1 MATMDNQSRNNS
13 EEVSSYEN
21 NTSSMYEFYTAPQ
34 LVLVSML
41 LAFIVIGNL
50 CVLAAIQLSKTGRKT
65 RMNFFIMHLAIADLL
80 VGLMCVMTDLLS
92 KITIEWY
99 AGNFMCKVIQ
109 YLQAV
114 VTYASSYVLVS
125 LSIDRYDAVA
135 RPMNFSRSAYQA
147 RMLVSMAWLLSLLF
161 ALPTI
166 FIYAEDVRE
175 DKKQCWMDFP
185 SFWHWQL
192 YFTLNAIVTFILPAL
207 IIAACYVAIIFI
219 IWTKGQDS
227 VDVPEQRNLTDK
239 DYDSLRTERPRV
251 TLQCNRMNAGRGVI
265 PQAKIR
271 TIKMTLI
278 IVIVF
283 ILCWS
288 PFFVYNILDLYD
300 HIPSSN
306 ALSTL
311 IQSAAPLNSAANPI
325 IYGIFSTRIC
335 RNLRGCRGGSINSH
349 SQSRTVAQRTSI
361 NPTDRRRRIPVFNCL
376 AKAFCRCKTP
386 KKSPVTRV
394 MGHPTSLT
402 DQTCCTMDNH
412 SLKRCNESTTPCL
425 AHRRPSGLPIVRK
438 TLTPKETLLLKNVTE
453 IKMKSLKPKA

>member
-1 MATMDNQSRNNS
+1 MDNQSFGNLNIS
-13 EEVSSYEN
+13 ETRTNEN
-21 NTSSMYEFYTAPQ
+21 YTSSMYEFYTAPQ

-41 LAFIVIGNL
+41 LAFIVIGNS
-50 CVLAAIQLSKTGRKT
+50 CVLAAIQLSKNGRKT

-80 VGLMCVMTDLLS
+80 VGLICVMTDLLS
-92 KITIEWY
+92 KITIAWY
-99 AGNFMCKVIQ
+99 AGNVMCKVIQ

-114 VTYASSYVLVS
+114 VTYASTYVLVS

-166 FIYAEDVRE
+166 FIYYEEVKE
-175 DKKQCWMDFP
+175 HKKQCWLDFP
-185 SFWHWQL
+185 LFWHWQL
-192 YFTLNAIVTFILPAL
+192 FVTLVAIVTFILPAL

-239 DYDSLRTERPRV
+239 DYESVRSERPRV

-288 PFFVYNILDLYD
+288 PYFVYNILELYG
-300 HIPSSN
+300 HIPSN
-306 ALSTL
+306 DALSTF

-335 RNLRGCRGGSINSH
+335 RNL
-349 SQSRTVAQRTSI
+349 
-361 NPTDRRRRIPVFNCL
+361 RRIPVFNCL

-402 DQTCCTMDNH
+402 DQTCCTTDNQ
-412 SLKRCNESTTPCL
+412 SSKRCTEAKGPCL
-425 AHRRPSGLPIVRK
+425 THRRPSGLPIVRK

-453 IKMKSLKPKA
+453 IKMKSLKSKT

>member
-1 MATMDNQSRNNS
+1 MDNQSFGYLNIS
-13 EEVSSYEN
+13 ELLSPYGN

-50 CVLAAIQLSKTGRKT
+50 CVLAAIQLSKNGRKT

-114 VTYASSYVLVS
+114 VTYASPYVLVS

-175 DKKQCWMDFP
+175 DKKQCWIDFP
-185 SFWHWQL
+185 FYWHWQL

-288 PFFVYNILDLYD
+288 PYIVYNILELYE
-300 HIPSSN
+300 HIPSNN

-311 IQSAAPLNSAANPI
+311 IQSVAPLNSAANPI

-335 RNLRGCRGGSINSH
+335 RNLRRL
-349 SQSRTVAQRTSI
+349 
-361 NPTDRRRRIPVFNCL
+361 PVFNCL